1 MVNLYFSNAGVLQ
14 YQILMQMKLASTHVA
29 RYLFL
34 KYNNF
39 SMWQLCHGLC
49 RGKKIR
55 KALFYLFVALAIVG
69 VVRRLNRCGSWTSK
83 SIYRTSNHLPADLLQ
98 QLRARIPYLNEE
110 SSREPFQHRTT
121 LITTRTCEHH
131 HFLLILVSSAPAN
144 VERRD
149 YIRSTWAVDKNN
161 TLKPRWKTVFLVA
174 QTQIQNESKLLERLS
189 LTLRGLTS
197 NGKRQR

>member
-1 MVNLYFSNAGVLQ
+1 MVNLYFGNAGVLQ

-29 RYLFL
+29 GYLLL

-39 SMWQLCHGLC
+39 PMWQLCHGLC

-55 KALFYLFVALAIVG
+55 KTLFFLFVTLAIVG

-83 SIYRTSNHLPADLLQ
+83 SIYHTSNHLPADLLQ

-121 LITTRTCEHH
+121 LITTRTCKNY

-149 YIRSTWAVDKNN
+149 YIRSTWAVDKNRE
-161 TLKPRWKTVFLVA
+161 LKHRRF
-174 QTQIQNESKLLERLS
+174 
-189 LTLRGLTS
+189 
-197 NGKRQR
+197 